1 MVEMLKNLYVFFCDI
16 KQEIRRIAWV
26 KKQQVLS
33 SLFIVIIVILCFS
46 IFFCFVD
53 FMSLYVIKTLFGIIY
68 GI

>member
-16 KQEIRRIAWV
+16 KQEVRRIAWI

-33 SLFIVIIVILCFS
+33 SLFIVITVILCFS

>member
-1 MVEMLKNLYVFFCDI
+1 MLKNLYIFFCDI
-16 KQEIRRIAWV
+16 KQEIRRIAWI

-33 SLFIVIIVILCFS
+33 SLFIVITVILCFS

>member
-16 KQEIRRIAWV
+16 KQEIRRIAWI

-53 FMSLYVIKTLFGIIY
+53 FMSLYIIKTLFGIIY

>member
-16 KQEIRRIAWV
+16 KQEIRRIAWI

-33 SLFIVIIVILCFS
+33 SLFIVITVILCFS

>member
-1 MVEMLKNLYVFFCDI
+1 MLKNLYVFFCDI
-16 KQEIRRIAWV
+16 KQEIRRIAWI

>member
-16 KQEIRRIAWV
+16 KQEIRRIAWI

-53 FMSLYVIKTLFGIIY
+53 FMSLCIIKTLFGIIY

>member
-16 KQEIRRIAWV
+16 KQEIRRIAWI

-33 SLFIVIIVILCFS
+33 SLFIVITVILCFS

-53 FMSLYVIKTLFGIIY
+53 FMSLYIIKTLFGIIY

>member
-16 KQEIRRIAWV
+16 KQEIRRIAWI

-33 SLFIVIIVILCFS
+33 SLFIVITVILCFS

-53 FMSLYVIKTLFGIIY
+53 FISLYVIKTLFGIIY

>member
-16 KQEIRRIAWV
+16 KQEIRRIAWI

-33 SLFIVIIVILCFS
+33 SLFTVIIVILCFS

>member
-1 MVEMLKNLYVFFCDI
+1 M
-16 KQEIRRIAWV
+16 KQEIRRIAWI

-53 FMSLYVIKTLFGIIY
+53 FMSLYIIKTLFGIIY

>member
-1 MVEMLKNLYVFFCDI
+1 MLKNLYVFFCDI
-16 KQEIRRIAWV
+16 KQEIRRIAWI
-26 KKQQVLS
+26 KKHQVLS
-33 SLFIVIIVILCFS
+33 SLFIVITVILCFS

>member
-1 MVEMLKNLYVFFCDI
+1 MLKNLYVFFCDI
-16 KQEIRRIAWV
+16 KQEIRRIAWI

-33 SLFIVIIVILCFS
+33 SLFIVITVILCFS

-53 FMSLYVIKTLFGIIY
+53 FMSLYVIKILFGIIY

>member
-1 MVEMLKNLYVFFCDI
+1 MVEMLKNLYVFFCDM
-16 KQEIRRIAWV
+16 KQEIRRIAWI

-46 IFFCFVD
+46 IFFYFVD
-53 FMSLYVIKTLFGIIY
+53 FMSLYIIKTLFGIIY

>member
-1 MVEMLKNLYVFFCDI
+1 MLKNLYVFFCDI
-16 KQEIRRIAWV
+16 KQEIRRIAWI

-33 SLFIVIIVILCFS
+33 SLFTVIIVILCFS

>member
-1 MVEMLKNLYVFFCDI
+1 MVEMLKNLYVFFCDM
-16 KQEIRRIAWV
+16 KQEIRRIAWI

-53 FMSLYVIKTLFGIIY
+53 FMSLYIIKTLFGIIY

>member
-26 KKQQVLS
+26 KRQQVLS

>member
-1 MVEMLKNLYVFFCDI
+1 MLKNLYVFFCDI
-16 KQEIRRIAWV
+16 KQEIRRIAWI

-33 SLFIVIIVILCFS
+33 SLFIVITVILCFS

-53 FMSLYVIKTLFGIIY
+53 FMFLYVIKTLFGIIY